1 MVSII
6 AMTDTYDVAVVSVAT
21 VGQAP
26 SRNLLFQF
34 DIRQI
39 GWIMP
44 ISQAPSRNLMIYH
57 DIQKNNCLFRL
68 VRRPA
73 EIISLHGV
81 MSHLKVRLFRRPAE
95 VEKGQGDAA
104 TRFFFGGGARVR
116 AALTL
121 LDVGKAV
128 VPGRFLI
135 GSGPNSA
142 NNG

>member
-1 MVSII
+1 
-6 AMTDTYDVAVVSVAT
+6 VVS
-21 VGQAP
+21 QAP
-26 SRNLLFQF
+26 SRNLLLQF
-34 DIRQI
+34 NMRQMV
-39 GWIMP
+39 G
-44 ISQAPSRNLMIYH
+44 S
-57 DIQKNNCLFRL
+57 CRL

-81 MSHLKVRLFRRPAE
+81 MAFLKVRLFRRPAE

-104 TRFFFGGGARVR
+104 TRLFFGGGTRVR
-116 AALTL
+116 TALTL
-121 LDVGKAV
+121 VDVGKAV

>member
-1 MVSII
+1 
-6 AMTDTYDVAVVSVAT
+6 
-21 VGQAP
+21 
-26 SRNLLFQF
+26 LLLQF
-34 DIRQI
+34 NMRQI

-44 ISQAPSRNLMIYH
+44 ISQAPSRNLLAYH
-57 DIQKNNCLFRL
+57 DIDKNNCLFRL

-81 MSHLKVRLFRRPAE
+81 MAFSKVRLFRRPAE

-104 TRFFFGGGARVR
+104 TRLFFGGGTRVR
-116 AALTL
+116 VALTL
-121 LDVGKAV
+121 VDVGKAV

-135 GSGPNSA
+135 GSGPKSA